1 MGLRIT
7 ETVYSPIRALFTATT
22 KLNHSDAEMNT
33 ASVAGT
39 GKDRKLI
46 ETR

>member
-1 MGLRIT
+1 MSLRIT
-7 ETVYSPIRALFTATT
+7 ETEYSQIGALFSATT